1 MGGVQSIDAVLIWI
15 VECEQI
21 FLGLRMLKI
30 WRIVPGCDG
39 EAEGRSVSQKVK
51 CRSRSQGS
59 ANMEGVSQPGI
70 KAEHD

>member
-30 WRIVPGCDG
+30 
-39 EAEGRSVSQKVK
+39 
-51 CRSRSQGS
+51 
-59 ANMEGVSQPGI
+59 
-70 KAEHD
+70 